1 MDDVSILELN
11 SRQCSTDLGT
21 QLDALDGGKLTKE
34 AQSRINL
41 AHERLAHN
49 HLWKGRGSR
58 DRRVALSGQIGQ
70 PCGCYD
76 GGGQPQARRTG
87 D

>member
-1 MDDVSILELN
+1 
-11 SRQCSTDLGT
+11 
-21 QLDALDGGKLTKE
+21 LTKE

-49 HLWKGRGSR
+49 YLWKGRGSSG
-58 DRRVALSGQIGQ
+58 DGRVALSGRIGQ
-70 PCGCYD
+70 PCGRYD
-76 GGGQPQARRTG
+76 GGSQPQAGRTG